1 MSITATADGTSYN
14 GIDTITVGGKTIS
27 LTESGGSSGG
37 VVSGTFTGN
46 DTLSKTINTGL
57 SSVSGFVVY
66 RTTPATSGG
75 SRALGVVIY
84 DGINTIDVGSNTGDS
99 TIFALGGIDAIT
111 PTISGGDITITSTS
125 GHGSFLSTVTYK
137 WIAW

>member
-27 LTESGGSSGG
+27 LRESGGSSGG

-46 DTLSKTINTGL
+46 DTVSKTINTGL
-57 SSVSGFVVY
+57 DSVSGFVVY
-66 RTTPATSGG
+66 RTTPATNS

-84 DGINTIDVGSNTGDS
+84 DGTNTIDVGSNGTDS
-99 TIFALGGIDAIT
+99 TMFAIGAIDAIT
-111 PTISGGDITITSTS
+111 ATISGGDITITSTS
-125 GHGSFLSTVTYK
+125 GQGSFLSAITYK
-137 WIAW
+137 WTAW